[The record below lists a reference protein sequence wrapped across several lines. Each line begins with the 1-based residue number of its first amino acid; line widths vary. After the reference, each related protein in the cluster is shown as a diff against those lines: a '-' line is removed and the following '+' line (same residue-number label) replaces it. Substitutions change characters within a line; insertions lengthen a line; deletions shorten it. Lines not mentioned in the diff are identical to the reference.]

1 MILCKIILLSIF
13 ANLTLPQDY
22 VVQSNRFQ
30 ITEESGCGNSL
41 GATGLEVLLM
51 DSISVLLPLA
61 SLILYSRE
69 YEQNS
74 GYSLLTPLSEV
85 DIHIF
90 QA

>member
-1 MILCKIILLSIF
+1 M
-13 ANLTLPQDY
+13 
-22 VVQSNRFQ
+22 QSNRFQ

-51 DSISVLLPLA
+51 DSVSVLLPLA

-69 YEQNS
+69 YEQDS
-74 GYSLLTPLSEV
+74 SYSLLTSFSEV
-85 DIHIF
+85 DINIF